1 MKDDVHSSDVEE
13 GAGAACLVLLWCWS
27 EDDQPQW
34 CLWCLG
40 QRSSFGDWR
49 WLWYTSSRSR
59 PSPEHGVGFYFW
71 IWILIYLFKIRI
83 LIFCIQFGFGFSLL
97 NFDFEF
103 GFWFSFFNLDS
114 DFLFLIWI
122 LILFFGLRSFQ
133 FVIELPVWCC
143 LHLTHVDH
151 TLKQKTFKF
160 ILLLNEML
168 W

>member
-1 MKDDVHSSDVEE
+1 MINLNDVFGVWGREAVLETGVDCDTQ
-13 GAGAACLVLLWCWS
+13 ALDLVL
-27 EDDQPQW
+27 
-34 CLWCLG
+34 
-40 QRSSFGDWR
+40 
-49 WLWYTSSRSR
+49 
-59 PSPEHGVGFYFW
+59 H
-71 IWILIYLFKIRI
+71 
-83 LIFCIQFGFGFSLL
+83 L
-97 NFDFEF
+97 NMEWDFIFEF